1 MKTYNQLIHSYQK
14 QAQEKDISIDSIRYF
29 LYELCSDK
37 KINLYAEMDQEADR
51 EIADLFEK
59 GMVRIL
65 NNEPIN
71 YVLGY
76 CYFYG
81 YRFLVDE
88 RTLIPRYETEE
99 LVSNILIECDEFFE
113 DKKQID
119 AFDVGTGSG
128 AIAIALKK
136 EDQRMHLTASD
147 ISEQALEVAKANA
160 LSNDAKIEF
169 LLGNMLD
176 PYIEKGLKCDL
187 LISNPPYIPDDEQI
201 AASVRDF
208 EPDVA
213 LFGGADGLKYYRE
226 IFEKAHLVLNKPG
239 MMAFEIAYDKK
250 EQLMSLLD
258 EYFDDYDAKCLKD
271 INNHDRM
278 LIVKFHLV

>member
-37 KINLYAEMDQEADR
+37 KINLYAEMDQEADK

-99 LVSNILIECDEFFE
+99 LVSNILIECDEFFK

-226 IFEKAHLVLNKPG
+226 IFEKTHLVLNKPG

>member
-37 KINLYAEMDQEADR
+37 KINLYAEMDQEADK

-99 LVSNILIECDEFFE
+99 LVSNILIECDEFFK

-119 AFDVGTGSG
+119 AFDVGTG
-128 AIAIALKK
+128 
-136 EDQRMHLTASD
+136 
-147 ISEQALEVAKANA
+147 
-160 LSNDAKIEF
+160 
-169 LLGNMLD
+169 
-176 PYIEKGLKCDL
+176 
-187 LISNPPYIPDDEQI
+187 
-201 AASVRDF
+201 
-208 EPDVA
+208 
-213 LFGGADGLKYYRE
+213 
-226 IFEKAHLVLNKPG
+226 
-239 MMAFEIAYDKK
+239 
-250 EQLMSLLD
+250 
-258 EYFDDYDAKCLKD
+258 
-271 INNHDRM
+271 
-278 LIVKFHLV
+278 